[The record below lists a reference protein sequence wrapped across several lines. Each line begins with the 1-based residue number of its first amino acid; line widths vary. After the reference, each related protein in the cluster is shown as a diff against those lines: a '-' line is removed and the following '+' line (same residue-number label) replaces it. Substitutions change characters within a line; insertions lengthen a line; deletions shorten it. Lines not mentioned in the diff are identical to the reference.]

1 MPMGL
6 CPGPLLQISDPK
18 ETTLVEHVNN
28 LLTLG
33 NQKRDVALKRL
44 EKVVKSASIDP
55 DTNSPRRTGIE
66 HTLTEMWKLNF
77 PFSPLL
83 DILLHSPA
91 LEQSLSD
98 CILAIVWELLANP
111 VSRSVLNAEPLESLI
126 FFLCSAAQY
135 QEALDEVG
143 FSK

>member
-6 CPGPLLQISDPK
+6 CPGPLSQIGDPK

-28 LLTLG
+28 LLALG

-44 EKVVKSASIDP
+44 EKVVNSESISP
-55 DTNSPRRTGIE
+55 GGNIPRRIRIE
-66 HTLTEMWKLNF
+66 QAVAETWPLNF
-77 PFSPLL
+77 SFSPLL
-83 DILLHSPA
+83 GILLHSPA
-91 LEQSLSD
+91 LEKSHSD

-111 VSRSVLNAEPLESLI
+111 GSRSIVKVEPVESLI

-135 QEALDEVG
+135 QEAIDEVG
-143 FSK
+143 F

>member
-1 MPMGL
+1 MGL
-6 CPGPLLQISDPK
+6 CPGPLSQIGDPK

-44 EKVVKSASIDP
+44 EKVVKSESVDP
-55 DTNSPRRTGIE
+55 DTNFPRRSRIE
-66 HTLTEMWKLNF
+66 QALTETWALNF
-77 PFSPLL
+77 SFSPLL

-111 VSRSVLNAEPLESLI
+111 GSRSIVNAEPVESLI

-135 QEALDEVG
+135 QEALDEVS

>member
-6 CPGPLLQISDPK
+6 CPGPLLRLSDPK

-55 DTNSPRRTGIE
+55 DTNSLRTGIE
-66 HTLTEMWKLNF
+66 HTLIEMWTLNF

-98 CILAIVWELLANP
+98 CVLAVVWELLANP

>member
-6 CPGPLLQISDPK
+6 CPGPLSQIGDPK

-33 NQKRDVALKRL
+33 SQKRDVALKRL
-44 EKVVKSASIDP
+44 EKVVKSESIDP
-55 DTNSPRRTGIE
+55 HTKFSRRSRIGQA
-66 HTLTEMWKLNF
+66 LTETWALNF
-77 PFSPLL
+77 SFSPLL
-83 DILLHSPA
+83 DILLHSPV
-91 LEQSLSD
+91 LEKSLND

-111 VSRSVLNAEPLESLI
+111 GSRHIVNAEPIESLI

-135 QEALDEVG
+135 QEALDEVS
-143 FSK
+143 F